1 MMDDLIVS
9 KSNRLIEASYRLS
22 MYEQQII
29 LLAIV
34 QARESG
40 LDPWQLSQKPVVIRV
55 QDFMKAYNITDTSGN
70 VYRCLRDAIKT
81 LFDRSVT
88 VYHNLEDTQNPAVSE
103 MRWIWKRTYSDDL
116 GYLSFTLAPDVIP
129 YITRLE
135 KEFTSYDLKQ
145 IGNFTNSYAVRLFEL
160 LKQYQTVGKREI
172 KLETLRT
179 LLQLQDK
186 YSAYGELM
194 RKVVLPCIKQINE
207 HTDLNLEFEPYKHG
221 RKVISLKFKIKT
233 KKIKEPKA
241 RQASMRL
248 KTEQTPEV
256 KKQVETLNVNLTPEI
271 LRQRSEELKMLNFK
285 EQMIPFPHAEP
296 KNAS

>member
-1 MMDDLIVS
+1 MMDDLIVT

-70 VYRCLRDAIKT
+70 VYRYLRDAIKT

-88 VYHNLEDTQNPAVSE
+88 VYHNLEDTQNPAVTE

-179 LLQLQDK
+179 ILQLEDK

-194 RKVVLPCIKQINE
+194 RNVVLPSIKQINQ
-207 HTDLNLEFEPYKHG
+207 HTDFKVDFESYKLG
-221 RKVISLKFKIKT
+221 RKVISLKFIIKT

-241 RQASMRL
+241 RQVSMRL
-248 KTEQTPEV
+248 KTEQPIKTDAVIKAEKTFEQGRLPTQADIDALLKQTSKVE
-256 KKQVETLNVNLTPEI
+256 KKSLNSIN
-271 LRQRSEELKMLNFK
+271 N
-285 EQMIPFPHAEP
+285 
-296 KNAS
+296 